1 MPENYTPGYSSN
13 AINFMMQRSAQTH
26 AVFFIPHLH
35 RGMKLLDCGCGPGTI
50 TLGLAELISPGTVT
64 GIDREISQI
73 QIARENAAKQSISN
87 AEFIQGSIYDLPFS
101 DNSFDA
107 VFSHALFEHL
117 QEPAKALQE
126 INRVLK
132 PGGKVGVRS
141 PDWGEFSI
149 APLTPE
155 LNDAIEFYKF
165 LHQQNGGN
173 PYMGRNLGAK
183 LQESGFRDIQVS
195 SSYER
200 YKSLNSIAEY
210 LALRIEASAN
220 LDRAVEKGWTDERS
234 IAVMAAAWRQWSQH
248 PEGCFA
254 QAWSEAIGQKG

>member
-13 AINFMMQRSAQTH
+13 AVNFMMQRSAQTH

-64 GIDREISQI
+64 GIDRELSQI
-73 QIARENAAKQSISN
+73 QIARENAANQSIST
-87 AEFIQGSIYDLPFS
+87 AEFIQASIYDLPFP

-117 QEPAKALQE
+117 QEPVKALQE
-126 INRVLK
+126 IYRVLK

-141 PDWGEFSI
+141 PDWGKFSI

-173 PYMGRNLGAK
+173 PYMDGNLGAK
-183 LQESGFRDIQVS
+183 LRESGFRDILVS
-195 SSYER
+195 TSSEC
-200 YKSLNSIAEY
+200 YKSLSSIAEY
-210 LALRIEASAN
+210 LALRIEMSPN
-220 LDRAVEKGWTDERS
+220 LDGALEKGWTDERS
-234 IAVMAAAWRQWSQH
+234 IATMAGAWRRWSQH
-248 PEGCFA
+248 PDGFFNSLWC
-254 QAWSEAIGQKG
+254 EAIGQKG